1 VNKNLITSKIFK
13 LKGEKIRMK
22 FKKIEIVKLV
32 LVLILILS
40 CSNIFAA
47 GVERFSLA
55 TGGVAGTYYPIG
67 GAIANIITKFVPGVE
82 LTAESTGAS
91 VANLKMAGQG
101 EVDFLMGASNTTFAA
116 FSGEDPFNESVNNIR
131 GITALYPETFQ
142 FIVRKDSGIKS
153 FSDLKGKRVVVG
165 APGSGTERTANL
177 VLNMYGITYDD
188 LTPEFLSFAEG
199 VTTLKDRTVDCAIV
213 GAGVPTAA
221 VIDAAASMDISLIP
235 IDKEIYEKYSKDYP
249 FLGSNIITAGLYNGV
264 NEDVFTVA
272 SPALLSVREDISEDV
287 VYEVTKAIFEHLD
300 ILAETHAQGKNI
312 KLETALNGMSIPLHP
327 GAEKYYK
334 EVGLLK

>member
-1 VNKNLITSKIFK
+1 
-13 LKGEKIRMK
+13 MK
-22 FKKIEIVKLV
+22 FKKIEIMILA
-32 LVLILILS
+32 LVLILTLS
-40 CSNIFAA
+40 CSNAFA

-55 TGGVAGTYYPIG
+55 TGGLAGTYYPIG
-67 GAIANIITKFVPGVE
+67 GAIANIITKFVPEVE

-91 VANLKMAGQG
+91 VANLKMARQG

-116 FSGEDPFNESVNNIR
+116 FSGEEPFDEAVKNIR

-188 LTPEFLSFAEG
+188 ITPEFLSFAEG
-199 VTTLKDRTVDCAIV
+199 VTGLKDRTVDCAIV
-213 GAGVPTAA
+213 GSGLPTAA

-235 IDKEIYEKYSKDYP
+235 VDKEIYEKFSKDYP
-249 FLGSNIITAGLYNGV
+249 FLGSNIIPAGLYNGV

-287 VYEVTKAIFEHLD
+287 VYEVVKAIFEHLD
-300 ILAETHAQGKNI
+300 ALVETHAQGKNI

>member
-1 VNKNLITSKIFK
+1 
-13 LKGEKIRMK
+13 MK
-22 FKKIEIVKLV
+22 FKKIEIMILA
-32 LVLILILS
+32 LVLILTLS
-40 CSNIFAA
+40 CSNAFA

-55 TGGVAGTYYPIG
+55 TGGLAGTYYPIG
-67 GAIANIITKFVPGVE
+67 GAIANIITKFVPEVE

-91 VANLKMAGQG
+91 VANLKMARQG

-116 FSGEDPFNESVNNIR
+116 FSGEEPFDEAVKNIR

-188 LTPEFLSFAEG
+188 ITPEFLSFAEG
-199 VTTLKDRTVDCAIV
+199 VTALKDRTVDCAIV
-213 GAGVPTAA
+213 GSGLPTAV

-235 IDKEIYEKYSKDYP
+235 VDKEIYEKFSKDYP
-249 FLGSNIITAGLYNGV
+249 FLGSNIIPAGLYNGV

-287 VYEVTKAIFEHLD
+287 VYEVVKAIFEHLD
-300 ILAETHAQGKNI
+300 ALVETHAQGKNI

>member
-1 VNKNLITSKIFK
+1 
-13 LKGEKIRMK
+13 MK
-22 FKKIEIVKLV
+22 FKKIEIMILA
-32 LVLILILS
+32 LVLILTLS
-40 CSNIFAA
+40 CSNAFA

-55 TGGVAGTYYPIG
+55 TGGLAGTYYPIG
-67 GAIANIITKFVPGVE
+67 GAIANIITKFVPEVE

-91 VANLKMAGQG
+91 VANLKMARQG

-116 FSGEDPFNESVNNIR
+116 FSGEEPFDEAVKNIR

-188 LTPEFLSFAEG
+188 ITPEFLSFAEG
-199 VTTLKDRTVDCAIV
+199 VTALKDRTVDCAIV
-213 GAGVPTAA
+213 GSGLPTAA

-235 IDKEIYEKYSKDYP
+235 VDKEIYEKFSKDYP
-249 FLGSNIITAGLYNGV
+249 FLGSNIIPAGLYNGV

-287 VYEVTKAIFEHLD
+287 VYEVVKAIFEHLD
-300 ILAETHAQGKNI
+300 ALVETHAQGKNI

>member
-1 VNKNLITSKIFK
+1 
-13 LKGEKIRMK
+13 MK
-22 FKKIEIVKLV
+22 FKKIEIMTLA

-40 CSNIFAA
+40 CSNVFAA

-116 FSGEDPFNESVNNIR
+116 YSGDDPFDNAVKNIR
-131 GITALYPETFQ
+131 GVAALYPETFQ
-142 FIVRKDSGIKS
+142 FITRKGSGINS
-153 FSDLKGKRVVVG
+153 VNDLKGKRVVVG
-165 APGSGTERTANL
+165 APGSGTERTVKL
-177 VLNMYGITYDD
+177 VLSMYGITYDD
-188 LTPEFLSFAEG
+188 LTPEFLSFGEG
-199 VTTLKDRTVDCAIV
+199 VTALKDRTVDCAVV
-213 GAGVPTAA
+213 GSGLPTAA

-235 IDKEIYEKYSKDYP
+235 IDKEIYEKFSKDYP
-249 FLGSNIITAGLYNGV
+249 FLGSNIIPAGLYNGV
-264 NEDVFTVA
+264 DEDVFTVA
-272 SPALLSVREDISEDV
+272 SPALLSVCEDISEDV
-287 VYEVTKAIFEHLD
+287 VYEVVKAIFEHLD
-300 ILAETHAQGKNI
+300 VLVDTHAQGKNI
-312 KLETALNGMSIPLHP
+312 KLETALNGMSIPLHS

-334 EVGLLK
+334 EVGILK

>member
-1 VNKNLITSKIFK
+1 
-13 LKGEKIRMK
+13 MK
-22 FKKIEIVKLV
+22 FKKIEIMILA
-32 LVLILILS
+32 LVLILTLS
-40 CSNIFAA
+40 CSNAFA

-55 TGGVAGTYYPIG
+55 TGGLAGTYYPIG

-91 VANLKMAGQG
+91 VANLKMARQG

-116 FSGEDPFNESVNNIR
+116 FSGEDPFDEAVKNIR

-165 APGSGTERTANL
+165 APGSGTERTTNL

-188 LTPEFLSFAEG
+188 ITPEFLSFAEG
-199 VTTLKDRTVDCAIV
+199 VTALKDRTVDCAIV
-213 GAGVPTAA
+213 GSGLPTAA

-235 IDKEIYEKYSKDYP
+235 VDKEIYEKFSKDYP
-249 FLGSNIITAGLYNGV
+249 FLGSNIIPAGLYNGV

-287 VYEVTKAIFEHLD
+287 VYEVVKAIFEHLD
-300 ILAETHAQGKNI
+300 ALAETHAQGKNI